1 MPNEPR
7 YWLSP
12 LDKCDW
18 CSTPFTKTI
27 GAKMYDARSRQG
39 PWGNF
44 CLECFRT
51 QAGSLGTGHGQEY
64 TYQPDGRW
72 LKTAG

>member
-1 MPNEPR
+1 MAEPI

-12 LDKCDW
+12 LTNCDW
-18 CSTPFTKTI
+18 CGTPFERVF
-27 GAKMYDARSRQG
+27 GAKMYDARSKRG

-44 CLECFRT
+44 CPTCFHLE
-51 QAGSLGTGHGQEY
+51 AGSLGTGHGQEY